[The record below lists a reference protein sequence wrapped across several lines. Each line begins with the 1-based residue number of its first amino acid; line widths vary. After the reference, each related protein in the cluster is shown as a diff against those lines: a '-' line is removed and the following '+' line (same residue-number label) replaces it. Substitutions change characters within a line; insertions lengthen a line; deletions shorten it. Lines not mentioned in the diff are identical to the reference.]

1 MIKRVITGN
10 LFKYKIIG
18 VVSRY
23 FSMSKEEVKQPPKE
37 GGGDDMIA
45 CKTPKVKQAV
55 ILGAE
60 SACQAGI
67 PGEPCKFLP
76 YDDF

>member
-1 MIKRVITGN
+1 
-10 LFKYKIIG
+10 
-18 VVSRY
+18 
-23 FSMSKEEVKQPPKE
+23 MSKEEVKQPPKE